1 MEISDQYLRAKEELV
16 RMKKAEALYNA
27 ANQSNSNRDY
37 KEKYLDMRE
46 INKDLKSH
54 FRQLEEKVAL
64 FLKENKSLD
73 RDRSDDSESN
83 KEN

>member
-1 MEISDQYLRAKEELV
+1 LRAKEELV
-16 RMKKAEALYNA
+16 RMKKAEAIYNA

-54 FRQLEEKVAL
+54 FR
-64 FLKENKSLD
+64 
-73 RDRSDDSESN
+73 
-83 KEN
+83 

>member
-1 MEISDQYLRAKEELV
+1 
-16 RMKKAEALYNA
+16 MKKAEALYNA

-73 RDRSDDSESN
+73 RDRNDESESN

>member
-16 RMKKAEALYNA
+16 RMKKAEALYSA
-27 ANQSNSNRDY
+27 TNQSNSNRDY

-64 FLKENKSLD
+64 LLKENKSLD
-73 RDRSDDSESN
+73 RDRSNDSESN

>member
-16 RMKKAEALYNA
+16 RMKKAEALYSA
-27 ANQSNSNRDY
+27 TNQSNSNRDY

-64 FLKENKSLD
+64 LLKENKSLD

>member
-1 MEISDQYLRAKEELV
+1 
-16 RMKKAEALYNA
+16 MKKAEALYNA

-73 RDRSDDSESN
+73 RDRSDDPESN

>member
-16 RMKKAEALYNA
+16 RMKKAEALYSA
-27 ANQSNSNRDY
+27 TNQSNSNRDY

-64 FLKENKSLD
+64 LLKENKSFD

>member
-16 RMKKAEALYNA
+16 RMKKAEALHNA

-64 FLKENKSLD
+64 FSKENKSLD

>member
-1 MEISDQYLRAKEELV
+1 
-16 RMKKAEALYNA
+16 MKKAEALYTA
-27 ANQSNSNRDY
+27 TNQSNSNRDY

-54 FRQLEEKVAL
+54 FKQLEEKLAL
-64 FLKENKSLD
+64 FLKENKALE
-73 RDRSDDSESN
+73 RDGSDDSESN

>member
-1 MEISDQYLRAKEELV
+1 LRAKEELV

-27 ANQSNSNRDY
+27 TNQSKTNRDY

-54 FRQLEEKVAL
+54 FR
-64 FLKENKSLD
+64 
-73 RDRSDDSESN
+73 
-83 KEN
+83 